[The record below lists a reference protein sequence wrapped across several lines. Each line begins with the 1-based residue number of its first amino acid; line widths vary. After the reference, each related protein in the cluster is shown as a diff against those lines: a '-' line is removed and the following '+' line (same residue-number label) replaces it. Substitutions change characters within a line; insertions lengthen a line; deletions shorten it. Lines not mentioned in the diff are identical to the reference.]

1 MKETLL
7 LLSPFCNEETKQ
19 VLVENPPDSPL
30 QTSSPR
36 WGVSQSRPS
45 AGPLLGLDGD
55 VSAPY
60 RAGRPGHCSPT
71 LSFPVLS
78 RVGTYLAGPRARR
91 GHRPRSSFPGSGR
104 VPSCRVAPQQEPGPA
119 PASRW
124 TNRAVPVTA
133 APNPK
138 GGAGDSLRV
147 PPPGLQHPSDSGPGR
162 GGAAARWLG
171 SLRREDPLPPL
182 RSECGRLRSRGVREA
197 GNLDPVPPTHSGM
210 KIPQTTFRVRKLRS
224 SEKSDYLQELRG
236 K

>member
-7 LLSPFCNEETKQ
+7 LLSPFYNEETKQ
-19 VLVENPPDSPL
+19 VLVENPLDSPL
-30 QTSSPR
+30 QTSSPM

-60 RAGRPGHCSPT
+60 RAGRPGPCSPT

-78 RVGTYLAGPRARR
+78 RVCTYLAGPRARR

-104 VPSCRVAPQQEPGPA
+104 VPRYRVAPQHEPGPA
-119 PASRW
+119 PPSGS

-138 GGAGDSLRV
+138 GSPGDRLRV

-162 GGAAARWLG
+162 AG
-171 SLRREDPLPPL
+171 PP
-182 RSECGRLRSRGVREA
+182 
-197 GNLDPVPPTHSGM
+197 
-210 KIPQTTFRVRKLRS
+210 RV
-224 SEKSDYLQELRG
+224 G
-236 K
+236 